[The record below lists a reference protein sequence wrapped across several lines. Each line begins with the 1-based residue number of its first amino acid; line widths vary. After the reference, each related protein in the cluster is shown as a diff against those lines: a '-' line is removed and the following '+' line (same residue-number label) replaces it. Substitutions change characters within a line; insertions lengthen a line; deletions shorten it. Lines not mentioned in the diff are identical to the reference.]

1 MQQTPKIEGKVKC
14 RTKDLIYET
23 EVHILQ
29 QSKSIRK
36 RFSEGKDILAKYSFG
51 NYFPTK
57 KHFQDLKHKNLFY
70 ASLCS

>member
-1 MQQTPKIEGKVKC
+1 MQQTPKIEEKVKC
-14 RTKDLIYET
+14 RTKDLTYET

-29 QSKSIRK
+29 QSKIIRK

-57 KHFQDLKHKNLFY
+57 KNIFRI
-70 ASLCS
+70 